1 MSPVPAPPTAQ
12 NMDRLVSVVAPL
24 ARITQPE
31 VIGLGNIP
39 DDRGVLLAGNHTLYG
54 LIDVPFMIAELWKR
68 RQITVR
74 GLGEHTHYAIPVWRN
89 LLELGGMV
97 RGTREN
103 VRELMRAG
111 QNVLVFPGGSGEVF
125 KDADKRYQLLWKERL
140 GFARLAIEFG
150 YPIVPFASVGIED
163 ALHVV
168 ADRTTPGLA
177 PVSHLMERL
186 VGLPLP
192 PIARGV
198 GPTILPRPERLYFW
212 FGEPIDTTRF
222 AGRENEDEAPRL
234 LRNEVRDA
242 VESGIRVLRAE
253 RRHDPGRKLTT
264 RLFGTAP
271 HSALADSDP
280 QAWFVTRAFDTW
292 NDQGP
297 QGAAA
302 WLSARVELT
311 DPTGWDGGATRRGRN
326 TVIGHLGEVA
336 DRLGG
341 GYAEVTEARTVS
353 GDNVLISVLV
363 RTAAGHKGRDLHT
376 FHFIVTIEHG
386 LITRMRAFLTEREA
400 IAAAQ
405 TL

>member
-1 MSPVPAPPTAQ
+1 
-12 NMDRLVSVVAPL
+12 MDRLATVLAPL
-24 ARITQPE
+24 ARVVQPE
-31 VIGLGNIP
+31 IIGIDNIP
-39 DDRGVLLAGNHTLYG
+39 DDRGVLIVGNHTLYG
-54 LIDVPFMIAELWKR
+54 LLDLPFAMTELWKR
-68 RQITVR
+68 RHLTVR
-74 GLGEHTHYAIPVWRN
+74 GLGEHAHYAVPVWRN
-89 LLELGGMV
+89 LLELSGMV

-111 QNVLVFPGGSGEVF
+111 EHVLVFPGGSGEVF
-125 KDADKRYQLLWKERL
+125 KDADKRYQLIWKERL

-186 VGLPLP
+186 VGLPVP

-212 FGEPIDTTRF
+212 LGKPIDTTRF

-234 LRNEVRDA
+234 LRNEVRDE

-264 RLFGTAP
+264 RLLGTAP
-271 HSALADSDP
+271 HSKIAERDP
-280 QAWFVTRAFDTW
+280 QAWFVTRAFETW

-297 QGAAA
+297 LGAAA

-311 DPTGWDGGATRRGRN
+311 DPSEWDGGETRRGRN
-326 TVIGHLGEVA
+326 TVIGHLGDVA
-336 DRLGG
+336 ERLGG
-341 GYAEVTEARTVS
+341 GHAEVTEARTVNDS
-353 GDNVLISVLV
+353 GVLISVLV
-363 RTAAGHKGRDLHT
+363 RTAEGRKGKDLQT
-376 FHFIVTIEHG
+376 FHFLVTIEHG

-400 IAAAQ
+400 LASAGS
-405 TL
+405 